1 MNFAIIGA
9 SGNVGRKIIE
19 ILEKSKIS
27 FNDLYLVASK
37 KSTGKKIKF
46 REKEI
51 EIENL
56 DNYDFSKAQITIFAA
71 GSNIA
76 KEWAPKAAEKTIV
89 IDNSSFFRMKENIP
103 LVVPE
108 VNPEALGKHENIIA
122 NPNCSTMQMVLV
134 LKPLHDEYKIKRVI
148 VSTYQAVSG
157 AGKEAMDEL
166 FAQTKNFLDKKD
178 IVSKN
183 FTKQIAFNLIPHI
196 EVFDI
201 DSYTKEGLKTPKK
214 TKKSLDEKN
223 FVSKNFTKQIAFNLI
238 PHIDVFDKDGYT
250 KEELKMT
257 NETKKIL
264 DEKIEVTATCVRVPV
279 RTGHSESINIEFEK
293 SYDLENIVKILE
305 NAPGCKVF
313 DDRKDGGYITPL
325 EAENNYTTFISRIRK
340 DNTNPKAINIWVVS
354 DNLLKGAALNTVQI
368 AEHLMKKL

>member
-9 SGNVGRKIIE
+9 SGNVGRKTIE

-37 KSTGKKIKF
+37 KSAGKKIKF

-56 DNYDFSKAQITIFAA
+56 ENYDFSKAQITIFAA
-71 GSNIA
+71 GSQIA
-76 KEWAPKAAEKTIV
+76 KEWAPKAAKKTIV

-166 FAQTKNFLDKKD
+166 FDQTKNFLDKK
-178 IVSKN
+178 N
-183 FTKQIAFNLIPHI
+183 I
-196 EVFDI
+196 E
-201 DSYTKEGLKTPKK
+201 
-214 TKKSLDEKN
+214 
-223 FVSKNFTKQIAFNLI
+223 SKNFTKQIAFNLI
-238 PHIDVFDKDGYT
+238 PHIDAFDKDGYT

-293 SYDLENIVKILE
+293 SYDLENIIKILN
-305 NAPGCKVF
+305 NAPGCKVI

-325 EAENNYTTFISRIRK
+325 EAENDYMTYISRIRK
-340 DNTNPKAINIWVVS
+340 DNTNAKAINIWVVS

-368 AEHLMKKL
+368 AECLMKKL